1 MSHSDPILFN
11 ILFYL
16 SLLLESR
23 LSSYLSIFQYFIFIL
38 NLLQWIILI
47 YKAKGM
53 LSYFDLD

>member
-23 LSSYLSIFQYFIFIL
+23 LISYLSIFRYFIFIL

-47 YKAKGM
+47 YKAKAM